1 MYKSA
6 INHIKLGLDALE
18 KHRSRSNSPVRG
30 EPKMAKKDKA
40 PKMGKE
46 KPTKIYVCRA
56 KDTGKYKKC
65 DKPKK

>member
-1 MYKSA
+1 MSASA
-6 INHIKLGLDALE
+6 INHIKLGLKQLE
-18 KHRSRSNSPVRG
+18 KNNDSPVRE
-30 EPKMAKKDKA
+30 EPKAVKAVKA
-40 PKMGKE
+40 PKMDKE